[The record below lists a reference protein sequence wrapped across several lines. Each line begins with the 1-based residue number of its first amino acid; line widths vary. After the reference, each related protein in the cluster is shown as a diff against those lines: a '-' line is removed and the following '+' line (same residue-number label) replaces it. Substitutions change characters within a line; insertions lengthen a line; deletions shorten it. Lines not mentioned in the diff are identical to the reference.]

1 MIGFKID
8 AAKSLFF
15 DAPAVIAATT
25 KAERR
30 VLSKFGAFV
39 RTRARSSIRKRKSPS
54 PVGQPPSSHTG
65 LLKRFLFFAFEPAR
79 HSVVIGPAR
88 LNQVIGQAPAALEYG
103 GPSVVVAGP
112 RSQRRTRKISVAARP
127 YMGPAFAA
135 ELPRV
140 SEMWREVLR

>member
-103 GPSVVVAGP
+103 GTSVVVAGP

-140 SEMWREVLR
+140 SELWREVLR